1 MQETKDTSLFTE
13 ITAEESA
20 SVNGAHYYSS
30 RYDRYARRGRGC
42 NNYSYNPYFEAAQLV
57 ATSTTRRIVATT
69 TTKKLHRNTNKFW
82 VCKFR
87 LQNLI
92 NAL

>member
-42 NNYSYNPYFEAAQLV
+42 NNYSYNPYFDGRPV
-57 ATSTTRRIVATT
+57 SGYVHNTSHRRYYY
-69 TTKKLHRNTNKFW
+69 N
-82 VCKFR
+82 
-87 LQNLI
+87 
-92 NAL
+92 

>member
-42 NNYSYNPYFEAAQLV
+42 NNYSYNPYFDGRQV
-57 ATSTTRRIVATT
+57 HGYVHNTSYRRDYY
-69 TTKKLHRNTNKFW
+69 N
-82 VCKFR
+82 
-87 LQNLI
+87 
-92 NAL
+92 